1 MLLLWVWVL
10 NIFLTCKV
18 LQSCGCSW
26 VGGHRGRSSWNSQQ
40 PDALYRSGA
49 HHHII
54 INTIIYL
61 LTTGCNWSKR
71 ADLCVWRR
79 LQDERRHR
87 RSRLCSCYGLGW
99 GTCQGSLMIIN
110 HYWHH
115 CHCKFQHHRVTC
127 DHDLISGSGPHLRQ
141 GQRGSPHIQPWHRH
155 RRNCSWGRH
164 PCHWFCTFDI
174 INIIFNLG
182 LGSFSIIDDLYLFD
196 GISRVKAKLIH
207 CSGKLK
213 TFHLTGDRS
222 LFRGKWEEN
231 PPCHCSQV
239 NILIQSN
246 CSSDALEPH

>member
-1 MLLLWVWVL
+1 MSRGTSGKILLEFPTTWCLISL
-10 NIFLTCKV
+10 RCPP
-18 LQSCGCSW
+18 S
-26 VGGHRGRSSWNSQQ
+26 
-40 PDALYRSGA
+40 
-49 HHHII
+49 HHHHHQH
-54 INTIIYL
+54 NYL
-61 LTTGCNWSKR
+61 FADLTGCNWSKR

-182 LGSFSIIDDLYLFD
+182 LGSFSIIDDSPLCICLMAYHEWRQNRSIAVENWKHSIWQVIAAF
-196 GISRVKAKLIH
+196 SEA
-207 CSGKLK
+207 SGKK
-213 TFHLTGDRS
+213 IPHVIAPRSTFS
-222 LFRGKWEEN
+222 
-231 PPCHCSQV
+231 
-239 NILIQSN
+239 SN